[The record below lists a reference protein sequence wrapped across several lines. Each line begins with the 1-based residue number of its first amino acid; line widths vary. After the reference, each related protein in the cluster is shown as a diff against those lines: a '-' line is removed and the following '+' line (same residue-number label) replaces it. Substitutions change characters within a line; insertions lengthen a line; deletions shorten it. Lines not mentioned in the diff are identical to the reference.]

1 MVGLQN
7 NGEESRR
14 AEAALREGEEHFRL
28 LVKGVKNYAIFMLDP
43 QGRVVSWNPG
53 AEHIKGYREEEI
65 LGRHFSVFHTEDD
78 VEQGHAEE
86 ELRVAATEGSYEE
99 EGVRVRKDGT
109 KFWAHVV
116 VTALKDEAGGLRGF
130 AKVTR
135 DITERKEAEERERLL
150 THEKASLE
158 QVSDILESISDAF
171 YTLDR
176 EWRLTYI
183 NSKAEE
189 LWGRSREQLL
199 GQNIWEEFPQAVGSQ
214 SYWQIR
220 RAAEEGVTTTF
231 ETISP
236 VLGKWIAGRVYP
248 SPSGVSVYFQDITER
263 KLGEEERARF
273 AAIVKSSDD
282 AIIGKTLGGIITSW
296 NKGAERLYGYSAD
309 EAVGQPISM
318 LVPPERRDEIPSI
331 LESIRRGE
339 KVDHFETVRVTK
351 DGTRLDISLTVSPIR
366 EYEGNIIGA
375 SAIARD
381 ITEHKLAEEALR
393 ESEERFRATFEQAA
407 VGVSHVAL
415 DGSWIRVNQRLCDI
429 VGYPRGELL
438 SLTFQ
443 DITHPHDL
451 DRDVGHL
458 HRMLEGETDTYSTEK
473 RYIRKDGSLIWI
485 NLTTSLLR
493 DPSGEPKYF
502 ISVSED
508 TTERKRVEEELKISE
523 ERFRNI
529 IEQSPLSIQI
539 LSPDGRT
546 LRVNRAWEKLWGVT
560 SDELNAVGYNLLED
574 QQLVER
580 GIMPYIKRGFS
591 GEPTLIPPIM
601 YDPDETSPGA
611 TAYEDS
617 RRWVRAFIYP
627 VKDEAGNIREVTL
640 IHEDIT
646 ERKHAEEEIRQLNE
660 ELEQRVRQR
669 TAQLEDVN
677 RELESFSYSVSHDL
691 RAPLRHIGGFAQM
704 LQGRA
709 ASALD
714 ETSQRYLNTI
724 AESTERAG
732 ELIDD
737 LLALSRMGRTEMR
750 HTMVDMGRLVR
761 ETLNDLEFETNGRE
775 IVWEIGELP
784 EVRGDP
790 SMLRLV
796 MQNLLSNA
804 LKYTRARQRA
814 VIEVV
819 GSTESEGEVVFFVR
833 DNGVGFD
840 EAYTDKLFGVFQRL
854 HNTEEFEGTGIGLAT
869 VRRIVQRHE
878 GRTWAEGR
886 VGSGATFF
894 FSLPLPGGT
903 NHDETG

>member
-1 MVGLQN
+1 
-7 NGEESRR
+7 
-14 AEAALREGEEHFRL
+14 
-28 LVKGVKNYAIFMLDP
+28 
-43 QGRVVSWNPG
+43 
-53 AEHIKGYREEEI
+53 
-65 LGRHFSVFHTEDD
+65 
-78 VEQGHAEE
+78 
-86 ELRVAATEGSYEE
+86 
-99 EGVRVRKDGT
+99 
-109 KFWAHVV
+109 
-116 VTALKDEAGGLRGF
+116 
-130 AKVTR
+130 
-135 DITERKEAEERERLL
+135 
-150 THEKASLE
+150 
-158 QVSDILESISDAF
+158 
-171 YTLDR
+171 
-176 EWRLTYI
+176 
-183 NSKAEE
+183 
-189 LWGRSREQLL
+189 
-199 GQNIWEEFPQAVGSQ
+199 
-214 SYWQIR
+214 
-220 RAAEEGVTTTF
+220 
-231 ETISP
+231 
-236 VLGKWIAGRVYP
+236 
-248 SPSGVSVYFQDITER
+248 
-263 KLGEEERARF
+263 
-273 AAIVKSSDD
+273 
-282 AIIGKTLGGIITSW
+282 
-296 NKGAERLYGYSAD
+296 
-309 EAVGQPISM
+309 
-318 LVPPERRDEIPSI
+318 
-331 LESIRRGE
+331 
-339 KVDHFETVRVTK
+339 
-351 DGTRLDISLTVSPIR
+351 
-366 EYEGNIIGA
+366 
-375 SAIARD
+375 
-381 ITEHKLAEEALR
+381 
-393 ESEERFRATFEQAA
+393 
-407 VGVSHVAL
+407 
-415 DGSWIRVNQRLCDI
+415 
-429 VGYPRGELL
+429 
-438 SLTFQ
+438 
-443 DITHPHDL
+443 
-451 DRDVGHL
+451 
-458 HRMLEGETDTYSTEK
+458 
-473 RYIRKDGSLIWI
+473 
-485 NLTTSLLR
+485 
-493 DPSGEPKYF
+493 
-502 ISVSED
+502 
-508 TTERKRVEEELKISE
+508 
-523 ERFRNI
+523 
-529 IEQSPLSIQI
+529 
-539 LSPDGRT
+539 
-546 LRVNRAWEKLWGVT
+546 
-560 SDELNAVGYNLLED
+560 
-574 QQLVER
+574 
-580 GIMPYIKRGFS
+580 MPYIKRGFS

-709 ASALD
+709 ASTLD

-724 AESTERAG
+724 VESTDRAG

-737 LLALSRMGRTEMR
+737 LLALSRIGRTEMR
-750 HTMVDMGRLVR
+750 HTMVDMDRLVR

-784 EVRGDP
+784 KVRGDP

-819 GSTESEGEVVFFVR
+819 GSTESEGEAVFFVR